1 MPGAWRGTMTTM
13 STMLTLLD
21 AFDDLP
27 QARTLREHTYQ
38 ALGDTVV
45 DVGCASGRA
54 VGELADRGVRA
65 IGVDMDPAMIE
76 IATERWPAGEFHVGD
91 ATALPL
97 EDGSVTGYRADK
109 VLHDLTEPEQ
119 AVIEARRVLA
129 DNGRAVLV
137 GQDWDAYMIDSDDPE
152 LTRALIRTRA
162 DGVPDRWVPRRYRNL
177 LLDNGF
183 TNVTVDVHTIVWTD
197 AACLP
202 MLANIGGE
210 GPWLDDQTARA
221 RDNRL
226 FVAVPFILASGTRA
240 G

>member
-1 MPGAWRGTMTTM
+1 MTAM
-13 STMLTLLD
+13 STLLTLLD

-27 QARTLREHTYQ
+27 QARHVRERTYQ

-45 DVGCASGRA
+45 DVGCGGGRA
-54 VGELADRGVRA
+54 VGELAARGVRA
-65 IGVDMDPAMIE
+65 IGIDLDPTMIE
-76 IATERWPAGEFHVGD
+76 MAIDRWPTSEFHVAD

-97 EDGSVTGYRADK
+97 DDGSVTGYRADK
-109 VLHDLTEPEQ
+109 VLHALAEPER

-129 DNGRAVLV
+129 KNGRAALV
-137 GQDWDAYMIDSDDPE
+137 GQDWDTFVIDSDDPE
-152 LTRALIRTRA
+152 LTRTLVHARA
-162 DGVPDRWVPRRYRNL
+162 DRMPNPRVARRYRNL

-183 TNVTVDVHTIVWTD
+183 TNVTVEVHTIVWTD

-210 GPWLDDQTARA
+210 GTWLDDQADRA
-221 RDNRL
+221 RNDRL
-226 FVAVPFILASGTRA
+226 FVAVPIFLAFGTRT